1 MARRHKK
8 EQTSVAA
15 AMPAFLNPARDL
27 LVFGVL
33 AFALFFKILLGTA
46 WLWED
51 MLMFSY
57 PLRVFASTSLAMG
70 QFPLWNPYT
79 FNGMPFF
86 ADIQTSVLYLPAL
99 LLTLFVKNNTLSFY
113 WLELM
118 VILHYVLAGWG
129 MYRLSL
135 SYGLERVASIF
146 AGAAFMLSGFMIT
159 HAIHQQVITLVAWY
173 PLIFL
178 SFRRM
183 LQRKG
188 WRWAGITAL
197 LVGHSILAGFPQL
210 SLYLFLFL
218 GSYTVWH
225 LLVPPDGRRVV
236 SRETAVLA
244 VKALAMVA
252 LAVGLAAVQLLPSM
266 ELAPLSQRAAITY
279 EKATEGSLAPEQ
291 VFTLI
296 FPKLFGTAGA
306 QSYSFWGPGPYWHF
320 WETCV
325 YLGIL
330 PLFLA
335 ALAVVLR
342 PKEKEPWFFTAYG
355 VFSLLFAFGG
365 HFPLHR
371 LFFEYVP
378 QFSTFRDPARM
389 GIFLSFAVSML
400 AAFSLDALARGA
412 ADAAGRMR
420 ARSVAVGLGIFSL
433 GFGIA
438 VIAGM
443 LDGSFPFMKNPQV
456 GNLVRS
462 TTTTGVVFIAASAV
476 LVLTMLLSGKAA
488 AWQLYAAVAVASLD
502 LLVFSAGLNDSAN
515 NPAQYF
521 GRPASLVRFLHA
533 EEAKG
538 PLRINTRNGYGMLMD
553 RNQGMIDRVQMVEG
567 YTPLML
573 QRGFPPFR
581 TEQQRFD
588 LLNVRY
594 MVQSD
599 PGRGGIGLVPNPTA
613 MPRAYFMYDVRV
625 LPSDDAVLAA
635 VADTSWNHLAT
646 AYLDHDP
653 GITLTRPQR
662 PPAWSAR
669 ITRYENNLVA
679 VSAESSENGLLVL
692 GEIYYPGWEAT
703 VDGRP
708 AEVLRVNAGLR
719 GIALEA
725 GAHDVVV
732 TFVSPPVRRGALI
745 SLAALAICAAGIV
758 LSGRPFKRGD
768 TR

>member
-1 MARRHKK
+1 MARRPTK
-8 EQTSVAA
+8 EQTPPAA
-15 AMPAFLNPARDL
+15 AAPALLTPARDL
-27 LVFGVL
+27 LVFGAL
-33 AFALFFKILLGTA
+33 AFALFFKILLGTS

-99 LLTLFVKNNTLSFY
+99 ALTLFVKNNTLSFY

-135 SYGLERVASIF
+135 SYGLERTSSIF
-146 AGAAFMLSGFMIT
+146 AGAAYMLSGFMIT
-159 HAIHQQVITLVAWY
+159 HAIHQQVVTLVAWY

-183 LQRKG
+183 LQQKG
-188 WRWAGITAL
+188 WRWAAITAL
-197 LVGHSILAGFPQL
+197 LTGHSILAGFPQL
-210 SLYLFLFL
+210 SLYLFFFL
-218 GSYTVWH
+218 GVYSVWY

-236 SRETAVLA
+236 SRETGVLA
-244 VKALAMVA
+244 AKALAMVA

-296 FPKLFGTAGA
+296 FPKLFGTSGA
-306 QSYSFWGPGPYWHF
+306 QGYSFWGPGPYWHF

-325 YLGIL
+325 YLGVL

-335 ALAVVLR
+335 ALAAVLR
-342 PKEKEPWFFTAYG
+342 PKEKELWFFSGFA
-355 VFSLLFAFGG
+355 VFALLFSLGG

-371 LFFEYVP
+371 LFYEYVP

-389 GIFLSFAVSML
+389 GIFLSFTVSIL
-400 AAFSLDALARGA
+400 AAFALDTLGRGS
-412 ADAAGRMR
+412 ADTSGRMR
-420 ARSVAVGLGIFSL
+420 ARSVAAGLGIFSI

-438 VIAGM
+438 VVSGM
-443 LDGSFPFMKNPQV
+443 LDGPFPFLKNPQV
-456 GNLVRS
+456 GPLVRS
-462 TTTTGVVFIAASAV
+462 TTTTALVFIAASAA
-476 LVLTMLLSGKAA
+476 LVLAMLVSARAA
-488 AWQLYAAVAVASLD
+488 RWQVYAAVAVASLD
-502 LLVFSAGLNDSAN
+502 LLVFGSGLNDSSN
-515 NPAQYF
+515 NPALYF
-521 GRPASLVRFLHA
+521 GRPAQLVRFLHA

-553 RNQGMIDRVQMVEG
+553 RNQGMIDRIQMVEG

-581 TEQQRFD
+581 SDQQRFD
-588 LLNVRY
+588 LLNVKY
-594 MVQSD
+594 MVQSE
-599 PGRGGIGLVPNPTA
+599 PGRGGLGLVANPTA

-635 VADTSWNHLAT
+635 VADTGWNHLAT
-646 AYLDHDP
+646 AYLDRDP
-653 GITLTRPQR
+653 GVALPRPAR
-662 PPAWSAR
+662 IPAWSAR
-669 ITRYENNLVA
+669 VTRYENNRIE
-679 VSAESSENGLLVL
+679 VSAESSDNGLLVL

-703 VDGRP
+703 VDGRD
-708 AEVLRVNAGLR
+708 AEVLRVDAGLR
-719 GIALEA
+719 GVALEA
-725 GAHDVVV
+725 GKHDVVL
-732 TFVSPPVRRGALI
+732 TFVSPPVRRGAVI
-745 SLAALAICAAGIV
+745 SIAALALCAAGMVI
-758 LSGRPFKRGD
+758 SGRSFKRGD